1 MPPISKLGYLVP
13 QFPGQTHI
21 FFWREI
27 LKIEE
32 AGVEVCLFSTR
43 PPPPGLISHAWS
55 QAAMERT
62 EYLASTSVPSLLATL
77 PRLPLAE
84 LLRDGLGRDFWRDVL
99 ISLPAARRLAQRCR
113 ARGIIHVHA
122 HSCGRAAMIAAL
134 AHRVYGLSYSISLH
148 GALEDYGPG
157 QRFKWRGAKF
167 AAVITEALLA
177 DIRPKLGDAL
187 PDRVVIQPMGVDT
200 DRLRR
205 DAPYEPPREGETL
218 RLFTCARLHLVKG
231 HQDVLQAVR
240 MMLDQGIDVQ
250 LEIAGEDDSGGGGF
264 HTVLDD
270 KIAELG
276 LSGHVT
282 LLGAVPEE
290 VVRDKLLAAHIFV
303 LASWHEPLGVAYMEA
318 MSCGVPTI
326 GTDAGGVRELISDG
340 QDGVLVPPKS
350 PEALVDAVKALAAD
364 PERCRRLSAA
374 GRQTVVDR
382 FGAGRGADTLIRE
395 ASRDL

>member
-1 MPPISKLGYLVP
+1 MPRISKLGYLVP

-32 AGVEVCLFSTR
+32 AGTEVCLFSTR

-55 QAAMERT
+55 QAAMNRT
-62 EYLASTSVPSLLATL
+62 IYLASRSIPDLLATL

-84 LLRDGLGRDFWRDVL
+84 LLRDGAGRAFWRDVL
-99 ISLPAARRLAQRCR
+99 ISLPAARKLTQHCKAQ
-113 ARGIIHVHA
+113 GITHVHV

-134 AHRVYGLSYSISLH
+134 AHRLYGLSYSLSLH
-148 GALEDYGPG
+148 GPLEDYGPG

-167 AAVITEALLA
+167 ATVITETLLQ
-177 DIRPKLGDAL
+177 DIRPKLGAAL

-205 DAPYEPPREGETL
+205 DAPYDPPRPGGVL
-218 RLFTCARLHLVKG
+218 RLFTCARLHQVKG
-231 HQDVLQAVR
+231 HLEALQAMRLLLDRGLDVR
-240 MMLDQGIDVQ
+240 
-250 LEIAGEDDSGGGGF
+250 LEIAGEDDVGGGGF
-264 HTVLDD
+264 HAVLDQR
-270 KIAELG
+270 IAELG
-276 LSGHVT
+276 LQDHMT

-290 VVRDKLLAAHIFV
+290 TVRDKLLGAHLFV
-303 LASWHEPLGVAYMEA
+303 LASWSEPLGVAYMEA
-318 MSCGVPTI
+318 MSCEVPVI

-340 QDGVLVPPKS
+340 RDGVLVPPKS
-350 PEALVDAVKALAAD
+350 PEALADAIAALAGD
-364 PERCRRLSAA
+364 PEMCRRLSRA
-374 GRQTVVDR
+374 GRQAIVDR

-395 ASRDL
+395 ASRE